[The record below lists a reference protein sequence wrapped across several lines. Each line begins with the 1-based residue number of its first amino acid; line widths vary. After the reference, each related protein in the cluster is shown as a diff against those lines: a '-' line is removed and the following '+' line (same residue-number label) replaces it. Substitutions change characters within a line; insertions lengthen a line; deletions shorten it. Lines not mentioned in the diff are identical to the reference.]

1 MLTCSELG
9 RAGGCVVIL
18 FWFLSFVFQSKAAY
32 SAAPLCAIASAQ
44 SNMARKKRPLEF
56 KVGTGQVIQGWDDA
70 LLTMSVGEEATLQVR
85 WIVLTAAFFV
95 VS

>member
-1 MLTCSELG
+1 
-9 RAGGCVVIL
+9 
-18 FWFLSFVFQSKAAY
+18 
-32 SAAPLCAIASAQ
+32 
-44 SNMARKKRPLEF
+44 MARKKRPLEF